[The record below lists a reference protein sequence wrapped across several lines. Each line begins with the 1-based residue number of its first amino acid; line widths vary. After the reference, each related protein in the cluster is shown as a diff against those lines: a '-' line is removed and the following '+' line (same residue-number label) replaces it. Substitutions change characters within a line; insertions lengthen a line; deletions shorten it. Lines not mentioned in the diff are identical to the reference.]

1 MEDVLPGQANFSAM
15 LKVAEAAAKEAGVYL
30 LQKIGSATIESE
42 KALHDDLLD
51 VDLEAERMILTRLQI
66 ETPDMGTLSEETG
79 QKKAYQNYW
88 IVDPLDGS
96 ANFQHGSPL
105 FGIAIALVTNETTV
119 EGVIHLP
126 AQNETFTAL
135 KGQGAFLNGQ
145 RIYVSSTKTLA
156 KSIVHMGDF
165 AKGSNTAAIHAQ
177 AKDIAELAP
186 RIYRMRMI
194 GTAATDLAYLAC
206 GRADLLVN
214 HTTTPW
220 DIEAGKLILLE
231 AGGKATIKRINN
243 RTVSVY
249 SNGVIHQEIEDL
261 LYSNKS

>member
-1 MEDVLPGQANFSAM
+1 M
-15 LKVAEAAAKEAGVYL
+15 
-30 LQKIGSATIESE
+30 
-42 KALHDDLLD
+42 
-51 VDLEAERMILTRLQI
+51 
-66 ETPDMGTLSEETG
+66 
-79 QKKAYQNYW
+79 
-88 IVDPLDGS
+88 
-96 ANFQHGSPL
+96 
-105 FGIAIALVTNETTV
+105 NETTV
-119 EGVIHLP
+119 GGVIHLP
-126 AQNETFTAL
+126 AQNETFTAP

-145 RIYVSSTKTLA
+145 RIHVSSTKTLA
-156 KSIVHMGDF
+156 KSIVHTGDF
-165 AKGSNTAAIHAQ
+165 AKDNNTAAIHAQ

-243 RTVSVY
+243 RIVSIY
-249 SNGVIHQEIEDL
+249 SNSVVHQEIEDL
-261 LYSNKS
+261 LYSKKSEY